1 MKATSVS
8 DGIYR
13 LSANGGREILF
24 ESMWPLPNGVAMN
37 SYVVRGK
44 ETAIIDGVCGWD
56 GVPQTLFRQ
65 LEEMNIGLKDIRYV
79 ILNHLEPDH
88 TGWLE
93 PFLQLHDD
101 FQLIASAKG
110 LELVRSFYGYEKNLR
125 AVADGDSLDLGD
137 GKELLFKEIPN
148 VHWPE
153 TIATFETGS
162 RTLFPCDLY
171 GSFGSVEQEGA
182 YDDQLDEQGLA
193 FFEEEAS
200 RYYSNILATFSS
212 SVGRAID
219 KLEALKPRIIAPAH
233 GLVWRKNP
241 ERIVRLYRSHVGY
254 AQGKAEPEITVIWGS
269 MYGMTERSVEAV
281 VQGIREERV
290 PVHVFRVPQDHIS
303 HILASA
309 WRSSGIVL
317 AAPTYEY
324 KLFPP
329 MAAALDEL
337 GRKKVVRRK
346 AFRFGSYGWSGGA
359 QKELE
364 EITGRLRM
372 NWDFAEP
379 YEFAG
384 APTERDL
391 AELRERGR
399 SFAAEVKR
407 FCVEGAAGA
416 GSRAAEPVG
425 SAADSH

>member
-1 MKATSVS
+1 MKATSLS

-13 LSANGGREILF
+13 LTANGGSEILF
-24 ESMWPLPNGVAMN
+24 ESMWPLPHGVAMN
-37 SYVVRGK
+37 SYIVRGK

-56 GVPQTLFRQ
+56 GVPETLFTQ
-65 LEEMNIGLKDIRYV
+65 LAELDIELKDIRYV

-93 PFLQLHDD
+93 PFLELHDD

-110 LELVRSFYGYEKNLR
+110 LELVRSFYGFDKNLR
-125 AVADGDSLDLGD
+125 AVADGDSLDLGN
-137 GKELLFKEIPN
+137 GKKLLFKEIPN

-153 TIATFETGS
+153 TIATFETSS

-171 GSFGSVEQEGA
+171 GSFGSVEQEGD
-182 YDDQLDEQGLA
+182 YDDQLDEQKLR

-219 KLEALKPRIIAPAH
+219 KLAALEPRIIAPAH
-233 GLVWRKNP
+233 GIVWRKNP
-241 ERIVRLYRSHVGY
+241 ERIVQLYRRHVGY
-254 AQGKAEPEITVIWGS
+254 SLGKAEAAITVIWGS
-269 MYGMTERSVEAV
+269 MYGMTERAVEAV
-281 VQGIREERV
+281 VQGIREEEV
-290 PVHVFRVPQDHIS
+290 PVHAFRVPQEHIS
-303 HILASA
+303 HILAAA
-309 WRSSGIVL
+309 WRSSGVVV

-324 KLFPP
+324 KMFPP

-337 GRKKVVRRK
+337 GRKKVVGKK

-364 EITGRLRM
+364 EITERLRM
-372 NWDFAEP
+372 KWDFVEP

-391 AELRERGR
+391 EELRERGR
-399 SFAAEVKR
+399 SFAAQIKVMGSEN
-407 FCVEGAAGA
+407 AAGRP
-416 GSRAAEPVG
+416 GQAAATASV
-425 SAADSH
+425 S